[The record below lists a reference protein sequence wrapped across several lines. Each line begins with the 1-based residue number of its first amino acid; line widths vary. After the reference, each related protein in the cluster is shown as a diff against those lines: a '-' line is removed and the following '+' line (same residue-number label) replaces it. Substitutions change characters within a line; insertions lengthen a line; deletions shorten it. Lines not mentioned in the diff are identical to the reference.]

1 MFAWRV
7 VCGSLLPILP
17 RRPIAINSRP
27 ATDFFLA
34 YNSFLP
40 FLACVAWLLL
50 LCYCCFLCT
59 HFSCWRWCTDL
70 CVSFIANPPPR
81 RPIAINSRPATD
93 CFEISDPRYSLRCKA
108 AILPTFGNYL
118 VRLYNIYVTYRI
130 MYQRNPFKIMAQTLI
145 PIVCCFPDI
154 YICALPAAI
163 LSSSLVSLPFST
175 KNVFHFVHFLPQVC
189 FSTKMPFILFP
200 FFRKFVPPLGK

>member
-93 CFEISDPRYSLRCKA
+93 FFLAYNSFLPFLACVAWLLLLCYCCFLCTHFSCWRWCTDLCVSFIANPPPRRPIAINSRPATDCFEISDLRYSLRCKA
-108 AILPTFGNYL
+108 
-118 VRLYNIYVTYRI
+118 
-130 MYQRNPFKIMAQTLI
+130 KK
-145 PIVCCFPDI
+145 
-154 YICALPAAI
+154 YI
-163 LSSSLVSLPFST
+163 
-175 KNVFHFVHFLPQVC
+175 
-189 FSTKMPFILFP
+189 
-200 FFRKFVPPLGK
+200 